1 VKGAAMVVV
10 GTSER
15 GTKTTD
21 TYSLKGFTA
30 AYGAIS
36 KACK

>member
-1 VKGAAMVVV
+1 MTVKGIS
-10 GTSER
+10 GR

-30 AYGAIS
+30 AYRTIG
-36 KACK
+36 KACKV